1 MEVNVAIIA
10 ERHSLIDASGGT
22 QRRRIGNARAATV
35 TNNDIVSDVQG
46 NIFAGSHLNGNLGGV
61 NSGVIAFQSG
71 DGHNRRGT

>member
-1 MEVNVAIIA
+1 MAVIA
-10 ERHSLIDASGGT
+10 QGHALINAGGGT